1 MYSFA
6 LYALSERFR
15 LRRFAI
21 VHETGIRNF
30 KGLIK
35 CSQNNLRKCNLRNRR
50 TYFRM
55 VLGTEE
61 RHWLP
66 HQRQMLP
73 RKCKAVGLC
82 KTSLF
87 FASRTLGTAGTASV
101 DNATPDHLLP
111 QAAISLQIHC
121 YKRTTNLL
129 CRQKEEQ
136 SVNIMSMEVIIISKN
151 KYEEM
156 VGKLNRLSDRV
167 NEILRKRKGKR
178 LSRWMDNQE
187 VCQQLR
193 ISPRTLQT
201 LRDNGTLAYSQI
213 GHKIFY
219 KPEDVQRIVRLVEDR
234 RKDAAWRDR
243 TI

>member
-1 MYSFA
+1 MPFEKQKSVI
-6 LYALSERFR
+6 LR
-15 LRRFAI
+15 LA
-21 VHETGIRNF
+21 E
-30 KGLIK
+30 
-35 CSQNNLRKCNLRNRR
+35 
-50 TYFRM
+50 
-55 VLGTEE
+55 TEE
-61 RHWLP
+61 RHELP
-66 HQRQMLP
+66 RQRQMLP
-73 RKCKAVGLC
+73 RRCETVGLW
-82 KTSLF
+82 TESLF
-87 FASRTLGTAGTASV
+87 FASRTLGTGIDGQT

-111 QAAISLQIHC
+111 QAATSLQSHC
-121 YKRTTNLL
+121 LIQTTALL

-136 SVNIMSMEVIIISKN
+136 TVNVISMEVVIISKE

-167 NEILRKRKGKR
+167 NEILRKRDGKR

-219 KPEDVQRIVRLVEDR
+219 KPEDVQRIVLLVEDR
-234 RKDAAWRDR
+234 RKDAAWRGR